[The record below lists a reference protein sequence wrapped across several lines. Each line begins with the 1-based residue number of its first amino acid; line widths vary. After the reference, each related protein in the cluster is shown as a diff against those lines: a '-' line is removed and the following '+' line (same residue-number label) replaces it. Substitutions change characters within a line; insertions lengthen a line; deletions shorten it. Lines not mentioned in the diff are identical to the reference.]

1 MDVTDESSSTL
12 GPAVAF
18 SAGLEAAAPRQA
30 GMLAATALQKPRCAF
45 PTIFSTT
52 NAPEHA

>member
-1 MDVTDESSSTL
+1 MIDESSSTL
-12 GPAVAF
+12 GRAVAF